1 MTAYAPRD
9 RSGLLSMTPSAWALC
24 TLLALALGS
33 PALANE
39 SSPRVNVLPVGSAQV
54 AGADLPAIEP
64 TKTVPPVTSSQKAA
78 AGAQVQGALASSDA
92 VGKTPSGLAP
102 DLGAASVLAAPQAE
116 ATLRYFNRPV
126 FVFKGS
132 LFGVSAADRAR
143 RAHLRLQ
150 ELLDLPGPLLVT
162 QTAQPIGVMV
172 QIDGS
177 TAFIVTP
184 QDLDVLEHESLDV
197 AAKFAV
203 TALQQ
208 VIEETRESR
217 DTGAMLRAAL
227 TGVAAT
233 AVLLVLVVLLGK
245 AKTWAQAQLQ
255 VLTEKHVQRLQ
266 LAGVAL
272 LRPDRMWGVVQ
283 LLLTWGARLV
293 GFVLLYTWASFV
305 LALFPFTRAW
315 GETLR
320 GFLWDLLVQTGAGIA
335 HAVPGIVTALLIFF
349 IARALTK
356 VADGVFE
363 RVASGQIQTSWLDAD
378 VEVPTRRIVRVVIW
392 LFALAMAY
400 PYLPGAQTDAFKGLS
415 VLVGLMISLG
425 ASNLVGQAA
434 SGLILT
440 YGRVFRKGEFVRI
453 GEHEG
458 TVTEVGMFA
467 TRIRTGLGEELT
479 LSNSTI
485 LGSTTKNYS
494 RTVKGPGFVVDT
506 TVTIGYDTPWRQV
519 HAMLEEAA
527 IRTPGVVAVPPP
539 QVFQIAL
546 SDWYPEYRLVCQA
559 IPAEPRPRA
568 EVMSRLHANIQDV
581 FNEYGVQIMSPQY
594 FEDPPD
600 PKVVPPERWYTA
612 PAKKP

>member
-1 MTAYAPRD
+1 MARKATGAWSLP
-9 RSGLLSMTPSAWALC
+9 LLL
-24 TLLALALGS
+24 LLALGM

-39 SSPRVNVLPVGSAQV
+39 GGPRVKVLPVGTVQV
-54 AGADLPAIEP
+54 SSADLPAMEP
-64 TKTVPPVTSSQKAA
+64 TKTAQPATSSQHGSQTAK
-78 AGAQVQGALASSDA
+78 GHAS
-92 VGKTPSGLAP
+92 P
-102 DLGAASVLAAPQAE
+102 DTGGRTANPLLPDMGVASVPAAQQAQ
-116 ATLRYFNRPV
+116 ATLSYFNRPV

-150 ELLDLPGPLLVT
+150 ELMDLPGPLLVT
-162 QTAQPIGVMV
+162 QTAHPIGVMV
-172 QIDGS
+172 QIDGA

-184 QDLDVLEHESLDV
+184 QDLDVLEQESLDV
-197 AAKFAV
+197 AAKLAV
-203 TALQQ
+203 IALQQ
-208 VIEETRESR
+208 AIEETRESR
-217 DTGAMLRAAL
+217 DMGAMLRAVLA
-227 TGVAAT
+227 GVAAT
-233 AVLLVLVVLLGK
+233 AVLLALVVMLSK
-245 AKTWAQAQLQ
+245 AKGWAQARLQ
-255 VLTEKHVQRLQ
+255 ALTEKHVQRLQ

-272 LRPDRMWGVVQ
+272 LRPDRMWGAVQ

-293 GFVLLYTWASFV
+293 SFVLLYTWASFV

-315 GETLR
+315 GETLS
-320 GFLWDLLVQTGAGIA
+320 GFLWDLLVQTGTGIA
-335 HAVPGIVTALLIFF
+335 HAVPGLVTALLIFF

-356 VADGVFE
+356 AADGVFE
-363 RVASGQIQTSWLDAD
+363 RVASGQIRTSWLDAD

-392 LFALAMAY
+392 LFGLAMAY
-400 PYLPGAQTDAFKGLS
+400 PYLPGADTDAFKGLS

-485 LGSTTKNYS
+485 LATTTKNYS
-494 RTVKGPGFVVDT
+494 RTVNGPGFVLDT
-506 TVTIGYDTPWRQV
+506 TLTIGYDTPWRQV

-527 IRTPGVVAVPPP
+527 LRTPGVLAVPAP

-568 EVMSRLHANIQDV
+568 EVMSALHANIQDV
-581 FNEYGVQIMSPQY
+581 FNGYGVQIMSPQY
-594 FEDPPD
+594 FEDPPV
-600 PKVVPPERWYTA
+600 PKVVPPEHWYAA
-612 PAKKP
+612 PAKRP